1 MKKQE
6 VFVFPTSYA
15 QQRLWF
21 LDQLIPG
28 NAAYNISRS
37 IPWRGCLEVKALE
50 TSLNE
55 MARRHESLRTC
66 FGTKEGEPFQVILPA
81 MSLPLSVVN
90 LQARPAPTRR
100 AEARRLAQEEAQR
113 PFDLARAPLLRP
125 TLMLLQEEYSLFL
138 LTMHHLISDRWS
150 MQVFFRELTELYYAL
165 VDHRP
170 FPLPDSPIQYADFA
184 VWQRQWLHGERFT
197 SQLNYWKQKLA
208 GSPGV
213 LQLPTDRPR
222 PAVQA
227 FQGECQSR
235 LLPQGL
241 TEPLRALGQHEG
253 ATLFMTMLAAFKV
266 LLHRYTDQTDILVGS
281 PIANRTRTE
290 LEGLIGF
297 FVNTLVLRTD
307 LSGDPTFRELLQRVR
322 QTALEAFAHQDL
334 PFERAGGRVESRS
347 ALGLQPAGANLIRV
361 SKFAERGAVGF
372 RRRSCFGPCAI
383 VEYVLGRWRRN
394 L

>member
-125 TLMLLQEEYSLFL
+125 T
-138 LTMHHLISDRWS
+138 
-150 MQVFFRELTELYYAL
+150 
-165 VDHRP
+165 
-170 FPLPDSPIQYADFA
+170 
-184 VWQRQWLHGERFT
+184 
-197 SQLNYWKQKLA
+197 
-208 GSPGV
+208 
-213 LQLPTDRPR
+213 
-222 PAVQA
+222 
-227 FQGECQSR
+227 
-235 LLPQGL
+235 
-241 TEPLRALGQHEG
+241 
-253 ATLFMTMLAAFKV
+253 
-266 LLHRYTDQTDILVGS
+266 
-281 PIANRTRTE
+281 
-290 LEGLIGF
+290 
-297 FVNTLVLRTD
+297 
-307 LSGDPTFRELLQRVR
+307 
-322 QTALEAFAHQDL
+322 
-334 PFERAGGRVESRS
+334 
-347 ALGLQPAGANLIRV
+347 
-361 SKFAERGAVGF
+361 
-372 RRRSCFGPCAI
+372 
-383 VEYVLGRWRRN
+383 
-394 L
+394 